1 MDIFALLINYNTTN
15 IMESINNS
23 NSSSR
28 KGQIMTLRSY
38 YKNLPDARYPKSEL
52 INKIAM
58 RCGVTLATARN
69 WILYGIRPGKPEHIQ
84 IISDITGIP
93 ADNLWN
99 D

>member
-1 MDIFALLINYNTTN
+1 
-15 IMESINNS
+15 MESINNS
-23 NSSSR
+23 NNSSK

-38 YKNLPDARYPKSEL
+38 YKNLPDARHPKSEL
-52 INKIAM
+52 INEIAM

-84 IISDITGIP
+84 IISEITGIHSE
-93 ADNLWN
+93 NLWN

>member
-1 MDIFALLINYNTTN
+1 
-15 IMESINNS
+15 MESINNS

>member
-1 MDIFALLINYNTTN
+1 
-15 IMESINNS
+15 MESINNS
-23 NSSSR
+23 NSSAE

-38 YKNLPDARYPKSEL
+38 YKNLPDARHPKSEL
-52 INKIAM
+52 INQIAVQ
-58 RCGVTLATARN
+58 CGVTLTTARN

-84 IISDITGIP
+84 IISEITSIP